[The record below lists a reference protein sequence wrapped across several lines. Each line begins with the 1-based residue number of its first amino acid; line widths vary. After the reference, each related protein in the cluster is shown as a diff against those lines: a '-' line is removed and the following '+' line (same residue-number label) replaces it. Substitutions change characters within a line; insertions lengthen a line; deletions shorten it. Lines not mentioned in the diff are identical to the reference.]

1 MTNNTRGIEM
11 LKIFFIT
18 SLFILAF
25 SGCRKDTLVEP
36 FDYERD
42 TPVWL
47 KEKIDSMSVDNFFA
61 GTKIFRYEWKR
72 NFMYHIMIPL
82 SSSVYCELYDQ
93 SGNRPQL
100 DQVEFQDF
108 LKNKKNEIII
118 WERKF

>member
-1 MTNNTRGIEM
+1 M
-11 LKIFFIT
+11 LRIFFIT

-47 KEKIDSMSVDNFFA
+47 KEKIDSMSVDNRFV
-61 GTKIFRYEWKR
+61 GTKVYRYEWKR
-72 NFMYHIMIPL
+72 NLMYHIMIPF
-82 SSSVYCELYDQ
+82 SSCVYCELYYQ
-93 SGNRPQL
+93 SGNKPQL

-108 LKNKKNEIII
+108 LSNKKNATII
-118 WERKF
+118 WEWKY